1 MRKQVLSFT
10 IEPEL
15 EDYLRRMADKAHLSI
30 SQYIRN
36 LLWSGYEI
44 EKQVTEEVTP
54 KKAIVDARSFRF

>member
-15 EDYLRRMADKAHLSI
+15 EAYLRRMADKAHLSV

-44 EKQVTEEVTP
+44 EQHVNDEVTP
-54 KKAIVDARSFRF
+54 KRAIVDANSFRF

>member
-15 EDYLRRMADKAHLSI
+15 EDYLRRMADKAHLSV

-44 EKQVTEEVTP
+44 DKQVAEEVTP
-54 KKAIVDARSFRF
+54 KRAIVDARSIRF